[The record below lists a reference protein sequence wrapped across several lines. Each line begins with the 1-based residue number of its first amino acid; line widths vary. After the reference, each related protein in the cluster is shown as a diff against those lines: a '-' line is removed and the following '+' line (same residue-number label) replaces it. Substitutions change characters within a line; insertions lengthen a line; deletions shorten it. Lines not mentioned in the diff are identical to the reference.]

1 MTNEP
6 PEEYRRG
13 VKEASQHI
21 AEALLNLNREEA
33 RDVVLGMLAELGQ
46 QGSMRSRGAWDV
58 TVAAA
63 HAFGDIE
70 GVPGVRPKR

>member
-1 MTNEP
+1 MNEP

-13 VKEASQHI
+13 AKEASQHI
-21 AEALLNLNREEA
+21 AEALLNLNREKA
-33 RDVVLGMLAELGQ
+33 RDVVLGMLEELGQ

-63 HAFGDIE
+63 NAFGDIE
-70 GVPGVRPKR
+70 GVAGIRPKR